1 MGFIEGRTRF
11 GEVTRPTI
19 SFAILAAVLTLSA
32 VSLLAFP
39 AKALAAADL
48 STGEQSQVIDD
59 TISDNP
65 LPNTGGPSLLA
76 LATIALGLSVLGG
89 AAVVRSGVRRRDR

>member
-1 MGFIEGRTRF
+1 VERRGYIAEWSHRWVTGARKGWGDMGFIEGRTRF

-19 SFAILAAVLTLSA
+19 YFAILAAVLTLSA

-48 STGEQSQVIDD
+48 SITKKGPAHVEPVAGENLITS
-59 TISDNP
+59 
-65 LPNTGGPSLLA
+65 
-76 LATIALGLSVLGG
+76 
-89 AAVVRSGVRRRDR
+89 